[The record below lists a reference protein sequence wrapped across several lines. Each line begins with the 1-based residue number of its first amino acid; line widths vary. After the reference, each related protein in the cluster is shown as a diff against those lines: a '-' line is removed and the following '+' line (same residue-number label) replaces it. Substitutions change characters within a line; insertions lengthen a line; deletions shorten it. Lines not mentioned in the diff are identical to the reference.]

1 MHRPLALVAAAA
13 LAAPVSAGTL
23 CLKTA
28 DLRALLT
35 DRYGE
40 VMQGAGLDGNG
51 LVVEVWTHPEG
62 RSFTLVLTAP
72 DGHSCVLRD
81 GKLWMEIEARP
92 PGTDG

>member
-1 MHRPLALVAAAA
+1 MRSMLLALAVISSPA
-13 LAAPVSAGTL
+13 SAGTL
-23 CLKTA
+23 CLTTP

-35 DRYGE
+35 DRYHE

-51 LVVEVWTHPEG
+51 LVVEVCTHPDG
-62 RSFTLVLTAP
+62 SSFSIVVTTP

-81 GKLWMEIEARP
+81 GELWMVVKPRP

>member
-1 MHRPLALVAAAA
+1 MRRTLALLAAAT
-13 LAAPVSAGTL
+13 LAAPASAGTL
-23 CLKTA
+23 CLKTP

-62 RSFTLVLTAP
+62 RSFSIVLTAP
-72 DGHSCVLRD
+72 DGHSCVLRA
-81 GKLWMEIEARP
+81 GELWMPIEPKP

>member
-1 MHRPLALVAAAA
+1 MRHLLALAAASA
-13 LAAPVSAGTL
+13 LAAPASAGTL
-23 CLKTA
+23 CLTTP

-62 RSFTLVLTAP
+62 RSFSIILTAP

-81 GKLWMEIEARP
+81 GELWMAIEPRP

>member
-1 MHRPLALVAAAA
+1 MRRALALAAAA
-13 LAAPVSAGTL
+13 TLAAPVSAETL
-23 CLKTA
+23 CLKTP

-62 RSFTLVLTAP
+62 RSFTVVLTAP

-81 GKLWMEIEARP
+81 GELWMPVKAPP

>member
-1 MHRPLALVAAAA
+1 MRAA
-13 LAAPVSAGTL
+13 LACLAAAVLAAPASAGTL
-23 CLKTA
+23 CLPTP

-62 RSFTLVLTAP
+62 RSFSIILTAP
-72 DGHSCVLRD
+72 DGHSCVARY
-81 GKLWMEIEARP
+81 GELWMPVKPRP
-92 PGTDG
+92 PGVDG